1 MATLA
6 DWAAAGWLVAHQ
18 PSEQELGG
26 LLAIVARDRKDAV
39 VDELSDDARLGLLY
53 NAGLKLADAALRLA
67 GYRAARDG
75 HHYRVIAAV
84 PLSLGAGF
92 SEDAEVLERVRV
104 LRNKADYESAG
115 FATEADIREMTAV
128 VERLVQAIKL

>member
-6 DWAAAGWLVAHQ
+6 DWAAAGWLAAHHA
-18 PSEQELGG
+18 SEQELRG

-39 VDELSDDARLGLLY
+39 IDELSDDARLGLLY

-75 HHYRVIAAV
+75 HHYRVIAAL

-92 SEDAEVLERVRV
+92 TEDAEILERVRV

-128 VERLVQAIKL
+128 VDRLARAIKR

>member
-1 MATLA
+1 MAALT
-6 DWAAAGWLVAHQ
+6 DWAAAGWLTAHH
-18 PSEQELGG
+18 PSEQELRG

-75 HHYRVIAAV
+75 HHYRAIAAL
-84 PLSLGAGF
+84 PLTLGVGF
-92 SEDAEVLERVRV
+92 TEDAEVLERVRV
-104 LRNKADYESAG
+104 LRNKADYESVG
-115 FATEADIREMTAV
+115 FATAADIREMTAV
-128 VERLVQAIKL
+128 VERLVRVIKP